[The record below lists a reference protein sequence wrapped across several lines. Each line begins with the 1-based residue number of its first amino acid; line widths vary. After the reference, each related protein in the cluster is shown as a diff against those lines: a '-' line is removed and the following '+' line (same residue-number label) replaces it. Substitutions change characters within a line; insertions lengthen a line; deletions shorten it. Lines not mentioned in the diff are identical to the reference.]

1 MILGKYLRPVTKTQP
16 MSKWQYQKCCSAY
29 LRDDDESIYSR
40 GSFSKPKT
48 KMFNCPQTLF
58 VLISSAFHATTGL
71 TFHNKVPFQNIKMGV
86 LVWKANCLQR
96 YVLTY
101 VTMPKLKGQ
110 YIIIWYKNKIKLQIA
125 KIQLLQPTYR
135 K

>member
-1 MILGKYLRPVTKTQP
+1 
-16 MSKWQYQKCCSAY
+16 MSKWKYQKCSSAY
-29 LRDDDESIYSR
+29 LRDDDESIYFR

-86 LVWKANCLQR
+86 LVWKANCLQM
-96 YVLTY
+96 YVLSY
-101 VTMPKLKGQ
+101 ITMPKLKGK
-110 YIIIWYKNKIKLQIA
+110 YIIY
-125 KIQLLQPTYR
+125 
-135 K
+135 